1 METLETLSAALRTA
15 QDIQSIVRTMKTL
28 SAVSIHQYEQAEQ
41 ALGDYA
47 DTIDLGLTAVL
58 QNRRAQ
64 GLAPPALNDG
74 HSGRR
79 ALIVIGSD
87 RGLCGQY
94 NEVISRRAIDAM
106 SDTDPVLEVLGV
118 RAAARLEA
126 AGHKPDKLLGV
137 PGSVDGFTATV
148 QSVIITIDQWQ
159 KTDGVQRVDLLHNRR
174 KAQNTAEPVMQ
185 PLLPIPPEYL
195 ARRTGATWPARGLPF
210 FRMDP
215 AALMSWLIRERL
227 FVILYRAL
235 AAALA
240 SEHATRLAAMQN
252 AARNLQDRQD
262 DLNTAFRQK
271 RQETITRELL
281 DLVAGYETAQSDS

>member
-1 METLETLSAALRTA
+1 METLETLSDALRTA
-15 QDIQSIVRTMKTL
+15 KDIQSIVRTMKTL
-28 SAVSIHQYEQAEQ
+28 SAVSIHQYEQAEE

-47 DTIDLGLTAVL
+47 HTIDLGLTALL
-58 QNRRAQ
+58 QQRRAL
-64 GLAPPALNDG
+64 GMAPPELNG
-74 HSGRR
+74 GQSGAR

-94 NEVISRRAIDAM
+94 NEVISRRAIEAM
-106 SDTDPVLEVLGV
+106 SETDPVLGVLGV

-126 AGHKPDKLLGV
+126 AGHTPDKILGV
-137 PGSVDGFTATV
+137 PGSVDGFDATV

-159 KTDGVQRVDLLHNRR
+159 ETDRVQRVDLLHNCR
-174 KAQNTAEPVMQ
+174 KAHNTAQPVMRQ
-185 PLLPIPPEYL
+185 VLPIPPEYL

-210 FRMDP
+210 FRMDHD
-215 AALMSWLIRERL
+215 ALMSWLIRERL
-227 FVILYRAL
+227 FVMLYRAL
-235 AAALA
+235 AEALA

-252 AARNLQDRQD
+252 AARNLEERQD

-281 DLVAGYETAQSDS
+281 DLVAGYETAQSER